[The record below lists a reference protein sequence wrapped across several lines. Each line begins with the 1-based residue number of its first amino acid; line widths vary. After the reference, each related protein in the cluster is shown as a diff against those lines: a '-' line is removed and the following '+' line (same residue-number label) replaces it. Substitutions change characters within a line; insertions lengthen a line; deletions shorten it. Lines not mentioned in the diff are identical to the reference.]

1 MSSKL
6 ETIEKNVV
14 QLEVTVEADKF
25 NLALKKSFNKNSKKF
40 NVPGFR
46 KGKAPMNIIKKFYGE
61 GVFYE
66 DAINFVIDDTYTDV
80 IKENN
85 IKPVDYPELDVK
97 QIEEGKEF
105 VYTAKVTVK
114 PEVELGEYK
123 GVEVKKVEYP
133 VTDEEID
140 AQIKELQEKNGRT
153 ETKTEGAIEKGDI
166 AVIDFVGYV
175 DGVAFE
181 GGQAKDY
188 SLEIG
193 SASFVDTFEEQ
204 LIGLKAG
211 DSKNINV
218 TFPDEYGN
226 ESLNGKPAVFEVT
239 VNSIKIKELPKI
251 DDEFAKEASEF
262 DTLDELKADFRKKLE
277 EANSQ
282 KAKKEFE
289 ESIID
294 TVCNNATI
302 DIPEVMFKNETDNML
317 KDLEYRLKYQGLDLK
332 SYYQYTNSSEDKVRE
347 YMKESA
353 EKKVKTELV
362 FEKIAE
368 VEKIEAIDEE
378 LNAKAY
384 ELAKQYGEKDV
395 EKNAEFLL
403 KAQKET
409 LKLEVINEK
418 IIKLLVESSKVIA

>member
-1 MSSKL
+1 MNSKL

-105 VYTAKVTVK
+105 IYTAKVTVK

-153 ETKTEGAIEKGDI
+153 ETKTEGAIENGDI

-188 SLEIG
+188 ALEIG
-193 SASFVDTFEEQ
+193 SGSFIDTFEEQ

-218 TFPDEYGN
+218 TFPEEYGN

-239 VNSIKIKELPKI
+239 VNSIKVKELPKI
-251 DDEFAKEASEF
+251 DDEFAKESSEF
-262 DTLDELKADFRKKLE
+262 DTLDELKADFKKKLE
-277 EANSQ
+277 ESNNQ

-294 TVCNNATI
+294 AVCNNATI

-317 KDLEYRLKYQGLDLK
+317 KDLEYRLKYQGLDLN

-347 YMKESA
+347 YMKDSA

-368 VEKIEAIDEE
+368 VEKLEASDEE

-384 ELAKQYGEKDV
+384 ELAKQYGEKDID
-395 EKNAEFLL
+395 KNAEFLL
-403 KAQKET
+403 KAQK
-409 LKLEVINEK
+409 KF
-418 IIKLLVESSKVIA
+418 